1 VTGATGFLG
10 RRLVRALRTESVSV
24 TALTRDPGRAR
35 ASLGDAVTC
44 LAWDDAGSWR
54 AAVQGAD
61 AVFHLAGES
70 VAGKRWTPEQ
80 KERILR
86 SRTETTTVLAA
97 AGARGAFVSASAV
110 GYYGNRGDQSLT
122 ETDGPGDDF
131 LAGVCVAWEA
141 AADGASA
148 TAAHVSK
155 LRIGIVLG
163 EDGGPLSAMLPLYRA
178 GLGGP
183 MGGGRQWVPWVHADD
198 VVGLFL
204 FAARNPAASGA
215 LNAVSPDPVTQAQFA
230 AALGRALGR
239 PALVPAPAFALRA
252 ALGGMADALLAS
264 QRALPARALSL
275 GYRFRFPDLA
285 GALAGLL

>member
-1 VTGATGFLG
+1 MTGATGFLG
-10 RRLVRALRTESVSV
+10 KRLVRVLRADGAAV

-35 ASLGDAVTC
+35 ASFGEAVTC

-54 AAVQGAD
+54 AAVQSAD

-86 SRTETTTVLAA
+86 SRTETTTALAA
-97 AGARGAFVSASAV
+97 AGPRGAFVSASAV
-110 GYYGNRGDQSLT
+110 GYYGDRGDQSLT
-122 ETDGPGDDF
+122 ETDSPGDDF

-141 AADGASA
+141 AADTAAA

-178 GLGGP
+178 GFGGP

-198 VVGLFL
+198 VVGLLL
-204 FAARNPAASGA
+204 FAARNPAAAGA

-275 GYRFRFPDLA
+275 GYRFRFPDLND
-285 GALAGLL
+285 ALADLL